1 MLDESIYTQRESETL
16 CSMGDENLSDKPLD
30 EKVSLDLTCG
40 KEEILEELRICLPKW
55 VTQDQVT
62 DMIRGTCRNIVEI
75 VDNFYEH
82 ETKFYEQV
90 SAVISF
96 TSRDGISSCN
106 HEALVS
112 KLEFVQCETE
122 RSESCQPSQFHKLKS
137 MSSSQKSSISP
148 VKRNRKIKG
157 KPKKKGKAC
166 SKVESVGPKQASIT
180 KFFNKVP
187 SDETKV

>member
-1 MLDESIYTQRESETL
+1 
-16 CSMGDENLSDKPLD
+16 MGDENVAHKPLD
-30 EKVSLDLTCG
+30 EKVYLQGSVLLDCG
-40 KEEILEELRICLPKW
+40 KEEIVEELRNCLPKW
-55 VTQDQVT
+55 VTQEQVT
-62 DMIRGTCRNIVEI
+62 DMIRGTWRNIVEI

-90 SAVISF
+90 SAVLAF
-96 TSRDGISSCN
+96 TSRDGFSSGN

-112 KLEFVQCETE
+112 KLEFLHCETE
-122 RSESCQPSQFHKLKS
+122 RNETCHSSQFHKLKS

-166 SKVESVGPKQASIT
+166 SKLESAGPKQASII

-187 SDETKV
+187 SDDSNA